1 MLTRRSRRK
10 SRSYILF
17 DESRMRRNERA
28 LFQTWLFKTPRYFL
42 ETFSFL
48 PGFTIAQTKPQF
60 NPKIV
65 TSPKF
70 CILPKFICL
79 FLYIL
84 PLFIIVNG
92 FYVSATLCSDII
104 PHKHT
109 LQFFLKYTTSL
120 SINWLLPYHSNL
132 SFTSVLCMSA
142 TYMDMKDHQAIYKC
156 QIGKK
161 MVDLFPFGQCVF
173 PLLIVKYK

>member
-17 DESRMRRNERA
+17 DESRMLRNERA

-42 ETFSFL
+42 KTFSFL
-48 PGFTIAQTKPQF
+48 PGFTIAQTKSQF

-65 TSPKF
+65 TSPKL

-84 PLFIIVNG
+84 SLFIIVNG

-109 LQFFLKYTTSL
+109 LQFFLKIYYFT
-120 SINWLLPYHSNL
+120 INQLALPYHNNL
-132 SFTSVLCMSA
+132 SDTSVLWIGA
-142 TYMDMKDHQAIYKC
+142 TYMDAKAIKQYINAK
-156 QIGKK
+156 
-161 MVDLFPFGQCVF
+161 LARNW
-173 PLLIVKYK
+173 LIYFHLDSAFSFTDCKI

>member
-17 DESRMRRNERA
+17 DESRMLRNERA

-48 PGFTIAQTKPQF
+48 PGFTIAQTKSQF

-70 CILPKFICL
+70 CILPKFIYL

-92 FYVSATLCSDII
+92 FYLSATLCSDII
-104 PHKHT
+104 PHIHRKIIP
-109 LQFFLKYTTSL
+109 FLISFILPPLSSQGSADLLFSMADSL
-120 SINWLLPYHSNL
+120 G
-132 SFTSVLCMSA
+132 SVLSPILEIEI
-142 TYMDMKDHQAIYKC
+142 QAC
-156 QIGKK
+156 DQ
-161 MVDLFPFGQCVF
+161 DDCTNAQ
-173 PLLIVKYK
+173 